1 MKKILKEIFEPVVLT
16 SKPLFI
22 LEMANNHMGDVDHG
36 LKIIREFHKVTG
48 KFDFNFAFK
57 FQYRDIKG
65 SFIHPD
71 YKDRMDIKYVK
82 RFSETYLKPSD
93 FLKLKSEAEKLGF
106 ITMCT
111 PFDEKSVDLVE
122 KQDYSIVKVASCS
135 FNDWPLLERVVQV
148 NRPIII
154 SMGGAELEE
163 IDRVVSFFSHRDK
176 SFAIMHCVGEY
187 PTKEENLQLNQ
198 LTLFKNRYTNVAI
211 GFSTHEEP
219 DDFLPVQMAIAKG
232 AQIFERHVGIKTDK
246 YEMNAYS
253 STPEQIENWLK
264 AAQRALIM
272 GGLIE
277 KRAPHSEKEMSDI
290 RQFQRGVFVKESVK
304 KGGLIDIK
312 NVFFAFPNQPG
323 QLVANDMSKY
333 KNYYAKENIKKNGPV
348 MNIKTEDNREKVYEI
363 VKGIDKL
370 LKKGNIIFPNKV
382 DLEIS
387 HHYGIEKFYKFG
399 LCMITC
405 VNRDYCKKL
414 LVVFPNQIHPT
425 QYHKQKEET
434 FHILYGKFVVKLN
447 GKKHTYGP
455 GNIITIKPGVK
466 HSFTSPNGGVLEE
479 ISSTH
484 FVNDSFYTDK
494 KIALNKNR
502 KTFVSYWRNA
512 GL

>member
-1 MKKILKEIFEPVVLT
+1 MKKNIKEIFEPVVLT

-36 LKIIREFHKVTG
+36 LKIIREFHKVTS
-48 KFDFNFAFK
+48 KFNFNFAFK

-71 YKDRMDIKYVK
+71 YKDRMDIKYIK

-93 FLKLKSEAEKLGF
+93 FLKLKNEAEKLDF

-111 PFDEKSVDLVE
+111 PFDEVSVDLVE
-122 KQDYSIVKVASCS
+122 KQDYSIIKVASCS
-135 FNDWPLLERVVQV
+135 FNDWPLLEKIAQTDK
-148 NRPIII
+148 PIII
-154 SMGGAELEE
+154 STGGAELEE
-163 IDRVVSFFSHRDK
+163 IDKVVSFFHHRDK
-176 SFAIMHCVGEY
+176 YFAIMHCVGEY
-187 PTKEENLQLNQ
+187 PTIKENLQLNQ
-198 LTLFKNRYTNVAI
+198 ITFFKNRYLNVPI

-219 DDFLPVQMAIAKG
+219 GDFLPVQIALAKG
-232 AQIFERHVGIKTDK
+232 AQILERHVGIKTDK

-253 STPEQIENWLK
+253 STPEQVENWLK
-264 AAQRALIM
+264 AAQEYLVM

-304 KGGLIDIK
+304 KGDLVDIK
-312 NVFFAFPNQPG
+312 NVFFAFPNQSG
-323 QLVANDMSKY
+323 QLVANNMSKY
-333 KNYYAKENIKKNGPV
+333 KNYYAKEDLKKNGPV
-348 MNIKTEDNREKVYEI
+348 IDIKVEDNREKIYEI
-363 VKGIDKL
+363 VKRIDKL
-370 LKKGNIIFPNKV
+370 LEKGKVIFPNKV

-387 HHYGIEKFYKFG
+387 HHYGIEKFDKFG

-414 LVVFPNQIHPT
+414 LVVFPGQVHPT

-434 FHILYGKFVVKLN
+434 FHILYGKFIVTLD
-447 GKKHTYGP
+447 GKKHMYGP
-455 GNIITIKPGVK
+455 GDVITIKPGVK
-466 HSFTSPNGGVLEE
+466 HSFTTVNGGILEE

-484 FVNDSFYTDK
+484 FTNDSFYTDK

-502 KTFVSYWRNA
+502 KTFVSYWRNVI
-512 GL
+512 